1 MQGLVVLVAVS
12 VAMALS
18 PMAALAQSGWLRNGK
33 PVMAEPNLGSSG
45 PLSVMQL
52 ATADANG
59 LIAAWPKPS
68 PGAQMKGTAY
78 IRAGQITT
86 FLIFKGCTPD
96 PAGLCNVTA
105 DFEVVGPRG
114 ATAVQRLVPVRV
126 GQTPAP
132 GDGLLLSA
140 TGFSLTLN
148 AGSAVGTY
156 HIRAMTADH
165 IASRVVRTE
174 QALTLRGN

>member
-18 PMAALAQSGWLRNGK
+18 PVAALAQSGWLRNGK
-33 PVMAEPNLGSSG
+33 PVMGEPNLGSSG

-68 PGAQMKGTAY
+68 PGAQMKGTAD
-78 IRAGQITT
+78 IRTGQITT

-96 PAGLCNVTA
+96 PAGLCNV
-105 DFEVVGPRG
+105 PLISRWS
-114 ATAVQRLVPVRV
+114 VRV
-126 GQTPAP
+126 ARWRSNGWSRSGWARRQPR
-132 GDGLLLSA
+132 A
-140 TGFSLTLN
+140 TGCCFRRP
-148 AGSAVGTY
+148 GSA
-156 HIRAMTADH
+156 
-165 IASRVVRTE
+165 
-174 QALTLRGN
+174 

>member
-1 MQGLVVLVAVS
+1 MRGLVVLVAVS
-12 VAMALS
+12 VAVALS
-18 PMAALAQSGWLRNGK
+18 PAAALAQSGWLRNGK
-33 PVMAEPNLGSSG
+33 PVTGESNLGSSG

-68 PGAQMKGTAY
+68 PAAQMKGTAD

-114 ATAVQRLVPVRV
+114 TAAVERLVPVRV
-126 GQTPAP
+126 GQAP
-132 GDGLLLSA
+132 VQGDGLLLSA
-140 TGFSLTLN
+140 TGFGLTLN

-156 HIRAMTADH
+156 HIRATTTDH

-174 QALTLRGN
+174 QALTLRGK